1 MLEMYAEKYAN
12 EIDEMVE
19 AAVKETFGDLDVIK
33 TMKPEELKL
42 FKMALQTIDTQCK
55 LVVKQAKLLDDMNR
69 KLDKL
74 LEGKES

>member
-42 FKMALQTIDTQCK
+42 FKMALQTIDTRCK

>member
-19 AAVKETFGDLDVIK
+19 AAVKETFGDLDAIK